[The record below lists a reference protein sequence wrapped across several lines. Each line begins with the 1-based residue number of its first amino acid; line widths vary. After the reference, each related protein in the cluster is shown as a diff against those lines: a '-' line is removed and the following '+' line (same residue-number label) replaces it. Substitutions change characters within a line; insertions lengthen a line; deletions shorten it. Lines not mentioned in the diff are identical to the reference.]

1 MAQPRSRYPSTQP
14 QKRPAVT
21 REELR
26 RMKRAKE
33 KEQRRRLQDA
43 YEAAKG
49 PVDLPFL
56 LLAMLLLAIG
66 LIMLLSASFPTAQ
79 ASSKL
84 GNDPLYYFKRQARY
98 GALGLAAMYVVSKIN
113 YERFR
118 GTERLAIW
126 GSIFLLALVII
137 PGPNKYGRLLALGE
151 NGAARWLGI
160 PGTSMQFQPS
170 EVAKL
175 GVIIFFAEHI
185 SQKREKM
192 SILVSKDGAGPLVL
206 LLLLMSGMV
215 LIEPH
220 MSGAILLFGMGAAM
234 MVAGGIHWKWVA
246 LGVTGVAVAWCLM
259 TYTDVIEN
267 ILKAVNYN
275 ASRIIVW
282 KDPLGGDLEYQRNE
296 AYQIRQ
302 SLITIG
308 SGGLMGVGLGKSHQ
322 KYGFLPERHNDYI
335 FAIVFEELGLV
346 GGTLIMILFALLI
359 IRGYWLAIH
368 ARDRFG
374 SLLVVGVTTQIAL
387 QTFLNIA
394 VVTNLIPSTGISLPF
409 FSYGGTAL
417 CIQLVELGIVLSVS
431 RQIPAPKAG

>member
-1 MAQPRSRYPSTQP
+1 MAQQRARPGTQRNRRSNMTQEEFRRL
-14 QKRPAVT
+14 KRQ
-21 REELR
+21 
-26 RMKRAKE
+26 KE
-33 KEQRRRLQDA
+33 KEHRRKLQDA

-56 LLAMLLLAIG
+56 LLAMLLLSIG

-79 ASSKL
+79 ASSRL
-84 GNDPLYYFKRQARY
+84 GNDPLYYFKRQFRY
-98 GALGLAAMYVVSKIN
+98 GLLGLAAMYVVSKIN
-113 YERFR
+113 YERYR
-118 GTERLAIW
+118 GAAQMAIV
-126 GSIFLLALVII
+126 GSVVLLVLVII

-160 PGTSMQFQPS
+160 PGTSLQFQPS

-175 GVIIFFAEHI
+175 GIIVYFAEKI

-192 SILVSKDGAGPLVL
+192 NILFSKDGAGPLVL
-206 LLLLMSGMV
+206 LLGAMAVMV
-215 LIEPH
+215 LLEPH
-220 MSGAILLFGMGAAM
+220 MSGAILILGMGAAM
-234 MVAGGIHWKWVA
+234 LVVGGIHWKWVA
-246 LGVTGVAVAWCLM
+246 LGVTVIVCALCLM
-259 TYTDVIEN
+259 TYTDVIESFLAR
-267 ILKAVNYN
+267 IHYN
-275 ASRIIVW
+275 ASRIVVW
-282 KDPLGGDLEYQRNE
+282 KDPLGGDLDYQRGD
-296 AYQIRQ
+296 AFQIRQ

-308 SGGLMGVGLGKSHQ
+308 SGGLMGTGLGKSRQ
-322 KYGFLPERHNDYI
+322 KFGFLPERHNDYI

-346 GGTLIMILFALLI
+346 GASLIMLLFALLI
-359 IRGYWLAIH
+359 IRGFWLAIH

-417 CIQLVELGIVLSVS
+417 IIQLVEIGIVLSVS